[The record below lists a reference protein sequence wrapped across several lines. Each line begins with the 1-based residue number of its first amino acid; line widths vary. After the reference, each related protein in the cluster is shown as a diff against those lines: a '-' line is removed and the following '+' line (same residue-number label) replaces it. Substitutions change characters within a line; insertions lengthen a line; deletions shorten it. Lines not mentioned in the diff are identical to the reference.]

1 MRETERK
8 KERREG
14 GGKKEKKEEEGERER
29 KFGLR
34 AADLGSNKYPAF

>member
-1 MRETERK
+1 MRETQRK

-14 GGKKEKKEEEGERER
+14 GGKKEKKEEERERER
-29 KFGLR
+29 EFGLR

>member
-1 MRETERK
+1 MRETQRK

-14 GGKKEKKEEEGERER
+14 GGKKEKKEEEGERGRE
-29 KFGLR
+29 FGLR

>member
-1 MRETERK
+1 VRETQRK

-29 KFGLR
+29 EFGLR